1 MDNQSI
7 VYDALIK
14 AGKPMKSAEIASV
27 TGLEKGEVDKAI
39 KALKVA
45 DKIVSPKM
53 CFYSVR

>member
-27 TGLEKGEVDKAI
+27 TGLEKGKLT
-39 KALKVA
+39 KQ
-45 DKIVSPKM
+45 
-53 CFYSVR
+53 